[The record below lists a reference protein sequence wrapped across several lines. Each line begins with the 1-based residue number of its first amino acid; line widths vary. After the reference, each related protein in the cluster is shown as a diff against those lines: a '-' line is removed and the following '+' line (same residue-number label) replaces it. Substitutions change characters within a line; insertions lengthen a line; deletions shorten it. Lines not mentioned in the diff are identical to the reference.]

1 MTYTDTR
8 PTLDEVEHI
17 AREAGQLLM
26 TRFGQ
31 KHNIHFK
38 GEVDLVTEADYL
50 SEKYILDYLLKH
62 YPSHQVITEESG
74 SNQAESDHAWIIDPL
89 DGTVNF
95 AHGIPIFC
103 VSIAY
108 VYQGVV
114 QLGVIFDPARSECF
128 SGELGKGAWL
138 NGSPI
143 QVSGSREL
151 IKSLLVTGF
160 PYEKDEMLQRNL
172 AYYGHFS
179 TYSRGV
185 RRLGSAAIDI
195 CYVACGRFDGYWEV
209 VVNPWDVAAG
219 SLIAAEAG
227 AQVSSV
233 EGEPLILEMG
243 GTILVANP
251 GLHSVLLGVLH
262 QNE

>member
-1 MTYTDTR
+1 MAYTDTR
-8 PTLDEVEHI
+8 PTLDEVENI

-31 KHNIHFK
+31 KHDIHFK
-38 GEVDLVTEADYL
+38 GAVDLVTEADYL
-50 SEKYILDYLLKH
+50 SEKYILDYLTLH
-62 YPSHQVITEESG
+62 YPSHRVITEESG
-74 SNQAESDHAWIIDPL
+74 SNHAESDHAWIIDPL

-108 VYQGVV
+108 AHQGEVQMGVV
-114 QLGVIFDPARSECF
+114 YDPTRGECF
-128 SGELGKGAWL
+128 SAELGKGTWL
-138 NGSPI
+138 NDSPI
-143 QVSGSREL
+143 RVSGAEEL

-160 PYEKDEMLQRNL
+160 PYEKDEKLQRNL
-172 AYYGHFS
+172 AYYSYFS
-179 TYSRGV
+179 THCRGV
-185 RRLGSAAIDI
+185 RRLGSAALDI
-195 CYVACGRFDGYWEV
+195 CYVACGRVDGYWEV

-219 SLIAAEAG
+219 SLIAVEAG
-227 AQVSSV
+227 ALVSSV
-233 EGEPLILEMG
+233 DGKPLILEMG

-251 GLHSVLLGVLH
+251 GLHTKLLGVLH